1 MASNVPEPASQP
13 SLSSNPVQ
21 CTVYPCN
28 AMQYIATQL
37 IIQPSPTQS
46 MQCNSVQCRLYPC
59 NAHIATQCN
68 PMQYNALH
76 LNAIH
81 RTSTLIILSSNPQ
94 SNAFHESTY
103 PKCIPNAAEAPNV
116 QCYCNDSSEVQK
128 ISPNW
133 LQLVQSEEW
142 TKVVKLI
149 PT

>member
-1 MASNVPEPASQP
+1 MKCNAMKCNAIQGNATNCNTMKSNAMQY
-13 SLSSNPVQ
+13 NAMKCNAMQ
-21 CTVYPCN
+21 CN
-28 AMQYIATQL
+28 AMQYNAMHGNAIH
-37 IIQPSPTQS
+37 
-46 MQCNSVQCRLYPC
+46 CNTMK
-59 NAHIATQCN
+59 HN

-116 QCYCNDSSEVQK
+116 QCYCNDSSEVQR
-128 ISPNW
+128 ISLNW

-149 PT
+149 ST